1 MSRGQPLLTEP
12 APPPWTPETGCN
24 PDLGAASLFRIRL
37 TRLRGAV
44 SPRCETVCQ
53 EKAGGV
59 RPAGVEGRCCPPT
72 AGCLRGG
79 VASQGRPVTG
89 PRAEHTLG
97 GAELKA
103 RTLLCSPGSKRSS
116 SLTSPGN

>member
-59 RPAGVEGRCCPPT
+59 RPAGVEGD
-72 AGCLRGG
+72 AALRPL
-79 VASQGRPVTG
+79 VA
-89 PRAEHTLG
+89 
-97 GAELKA
+97 
-103 RTLLCSPGSKRSS
+103 
-116 SLTSPGN
+116 